1 MPRRGLDMTETP
13 PVKANKNRK
22 LALMLACEFGDKHV
36 DVITVASEFLAF
48 LEPDQYSAS
57 AIFPTQT
64 FSIPSRY

>member
-1 MPRRGLDMTETP
+1 MTETP

-22 LALMLACEFGDKHV
+22 LALMLAVEFCDKHS
-36 DVITVASEFLAF
+36 DVLAIASEFLAF
-48 LEPDQYSAS
+48 LEPDQYSGN